1 MTSNDLETALQS
13 MVLRYGFVQVN
24 RCLQKIGL
32 SEGQSKYSG
41 PRRDFYDT
49 GTPAKSTSRR
59 PKISAT
65 EYVAKL
71 DLPLDKKPI
80 VVALAKR
87 FECKTFL
94 PTFGDIANFCQTHGL
109 KTPMSKT
116 RAGAIPRVFK
126 FIATMDPSRTQEILD
141 EEMYSGPSKLGPIA
155 DAIRKNGRASKTPSL

>member
-1 MTSNDLETALQS
+1 MTANDLETALRS
-13 MVLRYGFVQVN
+13 MVRRYGFVQVN

-41 PRRDFYDT
+41 PRRDSYDT
-49 GTPAKSTSRR
+49 GIPAKSTSRR

-71 DLPLDKKPI
+71 DLPLDKKPV

-116 RAGAIPRVFK
+116 RASTQSCQKSKVLRNVS
-126 FIATMDPSRTQEILD
+126 DPSSSRPHRGCH
-141 EEMYSGPSKLGPIA
+141 YSTYHFSV
-155 DAIRKNGRASKTPSL
+155 D